1 MIILYLYLYHDSI
14 HSMIQSFIGFV
25 SNYFINIKTGI
36 KYLLYVMLDSYHKII
51 AIGCNNIIYYFSS
64 LKLRFIQKGR
74 NK

>member
-1 MIILYLYLYHDSI
+1 
-14 HSMIQSFIGFV
+14 MIQSFIGFV

-51 AIGCNNIIYYFSS
+51 AIGCNNIIYCFSS

>member
-25 SNYFINIKTGI
+25 SNYFINIKTVI
-36 KYLLYVMLDSYHKII
+36 LNIYFMLDSYHKII
-51 AIGCNNIIYYFSS
+51 AIGCNNIIYCFSL